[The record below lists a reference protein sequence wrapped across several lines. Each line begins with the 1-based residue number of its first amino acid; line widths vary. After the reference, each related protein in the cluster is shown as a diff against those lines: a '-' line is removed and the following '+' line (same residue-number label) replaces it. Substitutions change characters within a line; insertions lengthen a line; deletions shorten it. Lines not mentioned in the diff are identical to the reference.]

1 LPIDSVRAPCAAKSS
16 CSGSARDD
24 RGGSSF
30 CQTPVRSGRQP
41 VSIDTRDGL
50 HIATCA

>member
-1 LPIDSVRAPCAAKSS
+1 VTLPAAANSS
-16 CSGSARDD
+16 CSGTARVG

-30 CQTPVRSGRQP
+30 CHTPVRSGRQP